1 MSIFSTL
8 MRKLWTK
15 QRYGRPILH
24 QGKGC
29 PVPKHTYVRAT
40 MLDGRVLEGRAD
52 VMIGWTYPYYAI
64 VKFQILSE
72 NSD

>member
-1 MSIFSTL
+1 MSIFSALKRRFLKTH
-8 MRKLWTK
+8 T
-15 QRYGRPILH
+15 H
-24 QGKGC
+24 NGKGC

-40 MLDGRVLEGRAD
+40 MLDGRVIEGRAD